1 VRFRLAEDVLLWRP
15 SGSDRVYRL
24 EGRFD
29 RARAVELAT
38 SLR

>member
-15 SGSDRVYRL
+15 AGSDRVYRL

-29 RARAVELAT
+29 RARAIQLAG
-38 SLR
+38 SLH